1 MSELEATSTSFMQ
14 IPEMRLAIWEALVP
28 PPRRIYMQKSGLSLS
43 DERYWVAKVN
53 SDSGSLTIP
62 NPSILRIC
70 AESRDYFIREKGYT
84 ILSCCLIN
92 PIYVNYSR
100 DQLWFDSLS
109 RLWSYARNVSYRSRL
124 ARRNGQMNEEV
135 LELARIRRLGISLT
149 GKDRIGQF
157 SGRIMIHI
165 IMRLPELEEVIFELP
180 KDRFDDYKANI
191 HGKLSGYEE
200 KMWADKIFDPRA
212 PPKLIYIMQEVVAP
226 AEGLYEKVGKLETA
240 EKSKA
245 IDLKRIDDDHIEA
258 FTLFASVVL
267 ELRVT
272 MCELAVTA
280 VTAAL
285 PELIDS
291 FPLEPDTQ
299 TIV

>member
-1 MSELEATSTSFMQ
+1 MSAFEATSTSFMQ

-43 DERYWVAKVN
+43 DNRYWVAKAK

-70 AESRDYFIREKGYT
+70 AESRDYFIREKGYA

-109 RLWSYARNVSYRSRL
+109 RLWSYARNVSYRGRL
-124 ARRNGQMNEEV
+124 VRRNGKMNEEF
-135 LELARIRRLGISLT
+135 LELSRIRKLGISLT
-149 GKDRIGQF
+149 GNDRIGRF
-157 SGRIMIHI
+157 SARIMIHI

-180 KDRFDDYKANI
+180 KDRFDDYKADI
-191 HGKLSGYEE
+191 HGKLSVYEE
-200 KMWADKIFDPRA
+200 RMRAQNTLDPRA

-226 AEGLYEKVGKLETA
+226 LEN
-240 EKSKA
+240 
-245 IDLKRIDDDHIEA
+245 I
-258 FTLFASVVL
+258 
-267 ELRVT
+267 
-272 MCELAVTA
+272 
-280 VTAAL
+280 
-285 PELIDS
+285 
-291 FPLEPDTQ
+291 
-299 TIV
+299 

>member
-1 MSELEATSTSFMQ
+1 MSSAAVAIDIMSIAPKEINHNENYTKRQSTIAFSESLKIQDIMSELEAISTRFMQ

-43 DERYWVAKVN
+43 ENRYWVAKVN

-70 AESRDYFIREKGYT
+70 AESRDCFIREKGYT
-84 ILSCCLIN
+84 ILSCCLIY

-109 RLWSYARNVSYRSRL
+109 RLWSYARNVSYRGRL

-135 LELARIRRLGISLT
+135 LELARIRKLGISLT
-149 GKDRIGQF
+149 DKDRIGQF
-157 SGRIMIHI
+157 SARIMIHI

-180 KDRFDDYKANI
+180 KDSFDDYKANI

-200 KMWADKIFDPRA
+200 KMRAHKIFDPRA

-226 AEGLYEKVGKLETA
+226 AED
-240 EKSKA
+240 
-245 IDLKRIDDDHIEA
+245 I
-258 FTLFASVVL
+258 
-267 ELRVT
+267 
-272 MCELAVTA
+272 
-280 VTAAL
+280 
-285 PELIDS
+285 
-291 FPLEPDTQ
+291 
-299 TIV
+299 